1 MERIDSMRHFTSIT
15 QFNDLTKALEAAKY
29 VKENHDV
36 KRNTLPSYPTMKAG
50 VIADCERRLPPM
62 MVSVLK
68 SAIATEK
75 AEKLEES
82 KYINI
87 PASTEGSKA
96 GQKGRK

>member
-1 MERIDSMRHFTSIT
+1 
-15 QFNDLTKALEAAKY
+15 
-29 VKENHDV
+29 
-36 KRNTLPSYPTMKAG
+36 MKAG

-75 AEKLEES
+75 AEKLEEN
-82 KYINI
+82 KYFNI
-87 PASTEGSKA
+87 PASTEGSQA

>member
-1 MERIDSMRHFTSIT
+1 MRAITDSTT
-15 QFNDLTKALEAAKY
+15 
-29 VKENHDV
+29 
-36 KRNTLPSYPTMKAG
+36 P
-50 VIADCERRLPPM
+50 
-62 MVSVLK
+62 
-68 SAIATEK
+68 IATEK